1 MALCLS
7 KLGLA
12 YVDLLLIH
20 NPCTNIAEYQASTA
34 CHNFELS
41 KTHFTGAE
49 RALILDG
56 RLAQA
61 HAAWD
66 PAAARAARAAT
77 WRALEEAKA
86 AGKARFIGVSN
97 FPPYLLREMESFA
110 EVAPAV
116 NQLELHPRAS
126 APALRALAASSG
138 MALTAYGTGN
148 SVAIERSPVVAAIAA
163 ARGTTPIDVV
173 IRWTL
178 ARGVTVIPRTASA
191 AHLRENLA
199 SAAAGPL
206 AAEDLAQLD
215 ALNAAHYYYWEPMP
229 LQPPGAKRDC

>member
-1 MALCLS
+1 MDLCLA

-20 NPCTNIAEYQASTA
+20 NPCAGVAEYQASTV

-41 KTHFTGAE
+41 RTHFTGAE
-49 RALILDG
+49 RALILGG

-97 FPPYLLREMESFA
+97 FSPYLLQEMESYA
-110 EVAPAV
+110 DVAPAV

-126 APALRALAASSG
+126 APSLRARAAASG

-148 SVAIERSPVVAAIAA
+148 SVAIEKSPVVAAIAA
-163 ARGTTPIDVV
+163 ARGTTPMDVA

-178 ARGVTVIPRTASA
+178 ARGVTVIPRTASP
-191 AHLRENLA
+191 AHLKENLA

-206 AAEDLAQLD
+206 AVGDLAQLD
-215 ALNAAHYYYWEPMP
+215 ELNEGHYYYWDPMP